1 MTKKVSRK
9 KRDNKTKRRTRAG
22 TRSRSR
28 SHGSRR
34 TRNRPTRVKR
44 GGMHAVKRF
53 VHNPVR
59 SYFYG
64 TVLPILKT
72 YDNQVV
78 GYNPHPSDGSVVKY
92 GERYYRTIADIPI
105 DEGTKEIINN
115 LKKEL
120 KDLKDPVKN
129 FDKIKSAYD
138 KVISKLEE
146 KKQQDKENGG
156 KSNPI
161 TASTF
166 SPSPS
171 VPPFS
176 LQQKG
181 SQGRERVGAPSQIMN
196 QPFGTPNT
204 DRYPYYSSGSVT
216 PAKPRPKGT
225 IGEVV
230 DDDHDDDDDDDD
242 RTAQVLFGVETPL
255 SSPIRLPPPP
265 SSTNPSHPENKKNE
279 LFTSPVKSRLILQP

>member
-28 SHGSRR
+28 SHGSQR
-34 TRNRPTRVKR
+34 TRNRPTRIKR
-44 GGMHAVKRF
+44 GGMHAVKRYLQ
-53 VHNPVR
+53 NPMR

-64 TVLPILKT
+64 TVLPLLKT
-72 YDNQVV
+72 YDNHVA

-92 GERYYRTIADIPI
+92 GERYYRTFADIPM

-120 KDLKDPVKN
+120 KDLEDPVKN
-129 FDKIKSAYD
+129 YDKIKSAYD

-146 KKQQDKENGG
+146 EKSQQDKENGG
-156 KSNPI
+156 NPKPI

-166 SPSPS
+166 SPSPFS
-171 VPPFS
+171 FVSPFS

-181 SQGRERVGAPSQIMN
+181 DQANSRVGALSQIMK
-196 QPFGTPNT
+196 QPFGTPNIVK
-204 DRYPYYSSGSVT
+204 YPSYSSDSVT
-216 PAKPRPKGT
+216 PAKPRQKGT
-225 IGEVV
+225 IGGVV
-230 DDDHDDDDDDDD
+230 GEDHDDDG
-242 RTAQVLFGVETPL
+242 TAQVLFGVETPQ
-255 SSPIRLPPPP
+255 SSPIRSPPPP
-265 SSTNPSHPENKKNE
+265 SSTNPSDPEKK
-279 LFTSPVKSRLILQP
+279 LFSPVRKLPF

>member
-22 TRSRSR
+22 TRSR
-28 SHGSRR
+28 GSRR
-34 TRNRPTRVKR
+34 TRNMPTRVKR
-44 GGMHAVKRF
+44 GGMHV
-53 VHNPVR
+53 VR
-59 SYFYG
+59 RSVQNTAREYFYG
-64 TVLPILKT
+64 TVLPLLQT
-72 YDNQVV
+72 YDNHVV
-78 GYNPHPSDGSVVKY
+78 GRNPRPSDGSVVKY
-92 GERYYRTIADIPI
+92 GERYYSTFADIPI

-115 LKKEL
+115 LKREL

-129 FDKIKSAYD
+129 FDKINSVYD

-146 KKQQDKENGG
+146 EKRQQDKENGG

-166 SPSPS
+166 SQSPFSS

-181 SQGRERVGAPSQIMN
+181 SQGRERVGALSKIMS

-204 DRYPYYSSGSVT
+204 DKYPDYSSGSVT

-230 DDDHDDDDDDDD
+230 DDDHDDDDDDD
-242 RTAQVLFGVETPL
+242 RTAQVLFGVETPQP
-255 SSPIRLPPPP
+255 SPMRSPPLP
-265 SSTNPSHPENKKNE
+265 SSTNPSGPENKENKENE
-279 LFTSPVKSRLILQP
+279 LLTSPVRNLRF